1 MRITFL
7 FLIPSQM
14 NSIYIQCKF
23 PSITFFA
30 YFYFLTKMEYEPFF
44 TKTKFLTFLNLYW
57 ADIDV
62 TMHLHSTQ
70 YYL

>member
-7 FLIPSQM
+7 LLIPSQM
-14 NSIYIQCKF
+14 SSIYIQCKF

-30 YFYFLTKMEYEPFF
+30 YFYFLQKWNMSHFLQ
-44 TKTKFLTFLNLYW
+44 KTTFLTFLNLYW